1 MNALNRRRLLTSG
14 AAAAIFAASGLGA
27 SAAPVRGG
35 HLRLG
40 LSGAH
45 PSDGFSAMRPFG
57 PFMKVAGAGLLFETL
72 TEVTADGTLRG
83 ELASQWESRD
93 GAHAWDIQLRRG
105 VSFHDG
111 QPFTADDAVAS
122 LRRHL
127 RSGPATPGG
136 RLLTEVTAIRR
147 LSVDRIRIELA
158 SARVDFPFLLSDP
171 HLVMHPARNAQAALR
186 AGLGTGLYRLQSFA
200 PGRRLLAERVSGHW
214 KDGDAGWFDS
224 VELLALPSRQERIEA
239 LLHGRVD
246 LIDDLDP
253 EAAEVLRRM
262 PRFEVATVRGN
273 GQIVARAPRGL
284 SAGDAFALRQALVHG
299 LPRGLMADRLLAG
312 HGAPG
317 WDTPVGPVNIHAE
330 ARPDLWDP
338 DRARR
343 LLEDAGLSG
352 LPLALGRR
360 AAGDDV
366 LAEAVSRAGF
376 EIATAPE
383 AVTFHP
389 ASGRPT
395 EDWAFSTGP
404 APDLPWVAGEKTRTQ
419 FDALLRRGRAISSSA
434 ARADVF
440 ADLQRLVAALGTVAV
455 PLHAD
460 FLFAGTSRL
469 AHGPIIGRTA
479 TLDDGRVAERWWFA

>member
-1 MNALNRRRLLTSG
+1 VNALNRRRLLTSG

-40 LSGAH
+40 LSGAD
-45 PSDGFSAMRPFG
+45 SADGFAAPRPLG

-72 TEVTADGTLRG
+72 TEVAADGTLRG
-83 ELASQWESRD
+83 ELARHWESRD
-93 GAHAWDIQLRRG
+93 GAHAWDIHLRRG

-136 RLLTEVTAIRR
+136 RLLSDVTAIRR
-147 LSVDRIRIELA
+147 LSADRIRVELA

-186 AGLGTGLYRLQSFA
+186 AGIGTGLYRLQDFV
-200 PGRRLLAERVSGHW
+200 PGRRLLAERVAGHW

-224 VELLALPSRQERIEA
+224 VELLALSSRQERVEA
-239 LLHGRVD
+239 LLHGGVD

-253 EAAEVLRRM
+253 RAADVLRRM

-273 GQIVARAPRGL
+273 GHIVARPPRGL
-284 SAGDAFALRQALVHG
+284 PAGVDFALRQALVHG

-317 WDTPVGPVNIHAE
+317 WDTPVGPVNVHAE
-330 ARPDLWDP
+330 ARPDPWDP

-343 LLEDAGLSG
+343 LLADAGLTG

-360 AAGDDV
+360 AADDKD
-366 LAEAVSRAGF
+366 LADAVMRAGF
-376 EIATAPE
+376 IIGTAPD
-383 AVTFHP
+383 AVAFHP

-395 EDWAFSTGP
+395 EDWAFSIGP
-404 APDLPWVAGEKTRTQ
+404 APDLAWVAGNKTRAQ
-419 FDALLRRGRAISSSA
+419 FDALLREGRALSSSA
-434 ARADVF
+434 ARAEVF
-440 ADLQRLVAALGTVAV
+440 AELQRLVGALGTVAV

-469 AHGPIIGRTA
+469 AHGPAIGRTA
-479 TLDDGRVAERWWFA
+479 TLDDGRIAERWWFA